1 MNYIKTLPKAQK
13 DKIIIMR

>member
-1 MNYIKTLPKAQK
+1 MNYIKTLPKAQQ